1 MKLRRLS
8 RAVSRWYD
16 DDVRSLGLK
25 GSQYA
30 LLSHVVKLAPIQP
43 GALAR
48 AMGLEASTLT
58 RNLRPLLDAGW
69 VALQPGPDAR
79 SRLVVDRRSGA
90 GGHRRSASSSRWG
103 RRAWS
108 RCMRCWTNARPCC
121 WPATTPKPGPPV
133 KAEPRWQPGLALVL
147 FLLAP

>member
-1 MKLRRLS
+1 MKLRQLS

-16 DDVRSLGLK
+16 ADVRGLGLK

-30 LLSHVVKLAPIQP
+30 LLSHVVKLAPVQP

-48 AMGLEASTLT
+48 AMGLDASTLT

-79 SRLVVDRRSGA
+79 SRLVVASRRSGA
-90 GGHRRSASSSRWG
+90 GGHRRNASTSRWG
-103 RRAWS
+103 RRA
-108 RCMRCWTNARPCC
+108 
-121 WPATTPKPGPPV
+121 
-133 KAEPRWQPGLALVL
+133 
-147 FLLAP
+147 